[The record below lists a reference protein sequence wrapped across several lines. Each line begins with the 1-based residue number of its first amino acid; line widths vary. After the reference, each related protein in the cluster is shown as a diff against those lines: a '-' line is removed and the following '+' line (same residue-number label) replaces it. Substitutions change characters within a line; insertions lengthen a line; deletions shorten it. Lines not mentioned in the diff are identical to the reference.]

1 MRRLL
6 KGDTMTNDDIKNMRS
21 IFFQLQM
28 TVEEIDKVLSDLEDN
43 IKAAT
48 KWLDYME
55 EENDN

>member
-1 MRRLL
+1 
-6 KGDTMTNDDIKNMRS
+6 MTNDDIKNMRS

-55 EENDN
+55 DENNDH